1 MISVLVTSTHAH
13 THTRYHPP
21 VSPLSPHSITK
32 LICML
37 SLNSPAILVGVFI
50 ITLLYSLQVYPTINT
65 S

>member
-1 MISVLVTSTHAH
+1 MISVLVTSTLAH
-13 THTRYHPP
+13 THTISPP

-37 SLNSPAILVGVFI
+37 SLNSSATLVVVFI
-50 ITLLYSLQVYPTINT
+50 IALLYSLQVYPTINT